1 MDTKIGQFGEQSVNQ
16 PDCIEGTCE
25 LACELCIV
33 ETTPLPGALKPT
45 PAALEVG
52 GSEAERAGE
61 IGIGGGLEEGESDG
75 ESEEENAEAG
85 VGHCKWFNSRLGFG
99 FLCMTSQR
107 GEDLEAS
114 VDVFVHQSKLYM
126 EGFRSLKEGEPV
138 EFLFRRSQKGLEAL
152 QVTGPGGD
160 ACKGQGRTPRQ
171 AGRKRGQDRC
181 FNCGGLEHHAK
192 QCQLPPQPKRCHACH
207 SVGHMIA
214 ACPLR
219 QASTVSSRSPASRM
233 PLSGSSRSGPT
244 SQETN

>member
-1 MDTKIGQFGEQSVNQ
+1 FQVLTQQGLSGRK
-16 PDCIEGTCE
+16 
-25 LACELCIV
+25 
-33 ETTPLPGALKPT
+33 
-45 PAALEVG
+45 
-52 GSEAERAGE
+52 
-61 IGIGGGLEEGESDG
+61 IGIGGGLEESESDG

-114 VDVFVHQSKLYM
+114 VDVFVHQVIVLL
-126 EGFRSLKEGEPV
+126 GLFRIFQKENQWSS
-138 EFLFRRSQKGLEAL
+138 LFRRSPKGLEAL
-152 QVTGPGGD
+152 QVTGPGGG

-171 AGRKRGQDRC
+171 ASRKRGQDRC

-207 SVGHMIA
+207 SAGHMIA

-219 QASTVSSRSPASRM
+219 QASTVSGRGPASRM

-244 SQETN
+244 SQETS